1 MYKIA
6 RRMGASAS
14 YADGLEGPEWIPNE
28 AALGCDALLPTQLY
42 GSRRG
47 SAALEPL
54 KRLMMAILLDALRCV
69 QRNFEAAT
77 LRKRREFREA
87 QNWVF
92 TDRNDGIFSFNTV
105 CSVLDTDPDLLRQ
118 RLIRFQCE
126 RVESVGHLSRTSSA
140 VPPKTSS
147 PGSTRLEFR
156 ARPLA
161 YATPR
166 GGQDSAPLQAAR

>member
-1 MYKIA
+1 
-6 RRMGASAS
+6 MGASAG
-14 YADGLEGPEWIPNE
+14 YADGLEGPEWFPNE

-54 KRLMMAILLDALRCV
+54 KRLMMAILLEALRSY

-92 TDRNDGIFSFNTV
+92 TDGNDGIFSFETV

-118 RLIRFQCE
+118 RLLRFQCG
-126 RVESVGHLSRTSSA
+126 RVVSVGHLSRTSSA
-140 VPPKTSS
+140 VP
-147 PGSTRLEFR
+147 L
-156 ARPLA
+156 
-161 YATPR
+161 
-166 GGQDSAPLQAAR
+166 